1 MNRLVFALV
10 LLTALPALAR
20 PKRRARRKPVATAVS
35 VPAPTPAP
43 PTDSPAPGECAE
55 IQDGLKVCS
64 TIDGRGSFD
73 VVTIPP
79 ALVLVSFED
88 PVTWVN
94 PPPKQYFRADLRENT
109 VTIEPRQKSF
119 PDPTPVVITAGGT
132 VVTLKLH
139 PATGASKVDTQVI
152 VKDPGRRVRDSEIDQ
167 RVAERLAP
175 KLKELAERERQ
186 LETRAKD
193 RAEGILLEELAR
205 SGADAHDPGDSAA
218 ARNDAF
224 IVLRVRGRVRVGDR
238 RYLLVALDNRSN
250 EPFEL
255 KRVKVWLSEG
265 EAQYEVAASSKF
277 VSTVVRPAEEARGAV
292 FVPLGRKRTAKTR
305 IRIRVEEADPRRS
318 VELAGIEVP

>member
-1 MNRLVFALV
+1 VDPL
-10 LLTALPALAR
+10 
-20 PKRRARRKPVATAVS
+20 S
-35 VPAPTPAP
+35 
-43 PTDSPAPGECAE
+43 
-55 IQDGLKVCS
+55 
-64 TIDGRGSFD
+64 
-73 VVTIPP
+73 
-79 ALVLVSFED
+79 LVS
-88 PVTWVN
+88 
-94 PPPKQYFRADLRENT
+94 PPPFPYFRAALRDNT

-167 RVAERLAP
+167 RVAEKLAP

-186 LETRAKD
+186 LEARSKD

-205 SGADAHDPGDSAA
+205 SGADARDAGDSVA

-238 RYLLVALDNRSN
+238 RYVLVAVENRSN

-265 EAQYEVAASSKF
+265 EAQHEATASSRF
-277 VSTVVRPAEEARGAV
+277 DSSLVRPAEEARGAV
-292 FVPLGRKRTAKTR
+292 LVPIGRKRTAKTR

-318 VELAGIEVP
+318 IELGGIEVP